1 MIQDIYPHVFSNNY
15 KNAVP
20 DEKSII
26 FHFKGSSA
34 VYHVLARENITDP
47 FPKFGELFAEK
58 YIYLFSVD
66 DVKYFLADGD
76 IKAENFEYVSVRK
89 LRYAENAV
97 PLNNFV
103 MFTALHLHIWY
114 TSSRY
119 CGKCGNKTFA
129 DEKFRALRCTCGNI
143 IFPRI
148 NPAVIVGVTNGD
160 KLLITRYATDRKI
173 NYDALVAGFT
183 EIGET
188 FEQTVEREVMEET
201 GLKVK
206 NIRYYKSQPWGFS
219 GSILAGYFC
228 DVDGDTTVKVDESE
242 LKYAKWVKREDI
254 TGQPDNASLTNEMMM
269 YFKNNILIPQN

>member
-1 MIQDIYPHVFSNNY
+1 MIQDISPCVFSNNY
-15 KNAVP
+15 ENAVP
-20 DEKSII
+20 DEKSIV
-26 FHFKGSSA
+26 FHFKGEGA
-34 VYHVLARENITDP
+34 VYYVLAKEDISDP
-47 FPKFGELFAEK
+47 FPKYGEISADK
-58 YIYLFSVD
+58 HIYLFSVD
-66 DVKYFLADGD
+66 NVKYFLADGNV
-76 IKAENFEYVSVRK
+76 KYENYEYVSVRK
-89 LRYAENAV
+89 IRYAENAV
-97 PLNNFV
+97 KLNTFA
-103 MFTALHLHIWY
+103 MFTALHLYIWY
-114 TSSRY
+114 SSNIY

-129 DEKFRALRCTCGNI
+129 DEKFRALRCNCGNI

-148 NPAVIVGVTNGD
+148 NPAVIVGITNGD

-228 DVDGDTTVKVDESE
+228 DADGDTDIKIDESE
-242 LKYAKWVKREDI
+242 LKYAKWVSREDI
-254 TGQPDNASLTNEMMM
+254 TGQPDNLSLTNEMMM
-269 YFKNNILIPQN
+269 YFKSGMI